1 MPMRKTRVQA
11 QRLRIGPTSRPGDLV
26 CLLFSHPN
34 CDSDSNFAQAYSAF
48 GKRNDSRVTR

>member
-1 MPMRKTRVQA
+1 
-11 QRLRIGPTSRPGDLV
+11 LV

-48 GKRNDSRVTR
+48 KSAMIRA